1 MADDVFFLD
10 DIENQFLENIKNFS
24 FCISPYIVKD

>member
-10 DIENQFLENIKNFS
+10 DIENQFLENIKNFFILHKS
-24 FCISPYIVKD
+24 LYC